1 MQETVRQGA
10 AWPGAVAV
18 SGGGD
23 SIGLLLLLA
32 DWSRA
37 AGCPPPIVLTVDHG
51 LRRDSARDAAS
62 VVARARGWNLQAHV
76 LRWSSRKPLSDIE
89 GAAREARYR
98 LTGEWCRAN
107 GVGCLY
113 VAHTIEDQAETFL
126 LRLARG
132 SGVDGLAAMKA
143 VSPFPSP
150 RCESLWLARP
160 LLGVARD
167 RLRAFL
173 RLRQVSWLED
183 PMNCDPRFARARLRT
198 LWPTLEE
205 AGLTAKR
212 ITDAARH
219 LGRARAALEHDV
231 AVLMATASREIDG
244 IVLLD
249 GSVLVSVPEEVGLR
263 ALARTLMRVSGCGYG
278 PRFDRL
284 ERLLAAIGAGALGKG
299 RTLHGCVVRGAARR
313 EACFGPH
320 TLRISREPPRK
331 VQSAP
336 GEARMQEPPGT
347 AHVKPNARQ

>member
-37 AGCPPPIVLTVDHG
+37 AGYPPPIVLTVDHG
-51 LRRDSARDAAS
+51 LRRDSGRDAAS
-62 VVARARGWNLQAHV
+62 VVARARGWNLQAHL
-76 LRWSSRKPLSDIE
+76 LRWGAGKPLSNVE

-126 LRLARG
+126 IRLARG

-143 VSPFPSP
+143 VSAFPSP
-150 RCESLWLARP
+150 ECDSLRLARP
-160 LLGVARD
+160 LLGISRN

-183 PMNCDPRFARARLRT
+183 PMNADPRFARARLRR

-205 AGLTAKR
+205 AGLTANR
-212 ITDAARH
+212 IADAARH
-219 LGRARAALEHDV
+219 LGRARSALEHDV
-231 AVLMATASREIDG
+231 TALMETASRESDG

-249 GSVLVSVPEEVGLR
+249 GSVLASAPEEIGLR
-263 ALARTLMRVSGCGYG
+263 VLARMLTQVSGRGYG

-284 ERLLAAIGAGALGKG
+284 ERLLAAIGAGAPVKG
-299 RTLHGCVVRGAARR
+299 RTLHGCVVRAAARR

-320 TLRISREPPRK
+320 TLRISREPQRRRQPR
-331 VQSAP
+331 
-336 GEARMQEPPGT
+336 
-347 AHVKPNARQ
+347 